1 MSNQVWIFIAVVVI
15 VAIIVAY
22 QRSRQS
28 QVQQTRDLR
37 MGAQEQGQAQSPSEE
52 ISQRE
57 ERRLTGMSTE
67 DRDWEQASLQRN
79 RDIQEQRRTEGP
91 DAPLSC
97 PHMRPGAIL
106 RGTRNSAGRELCAPR
121 CVPPRW
127 HARGNRCSTDGQLP
141 GR

>member
-1 MSNQVWIFIAVVVI
+1 MSNQVWILIAVVVI

-91 DAPLSC
+91 DAPL
-97 PHMRPGAIL
+97 
-106 RGTRNSAGRELCAPR
+106 
-121 CVPPRW
+121 
-127 HARGNRCSTDGQLP
+127 
-141 GR
+141 

>member
-1 MSNQVWIFIAVVVI
+1 MSSQVWILIAVVVI

-22 QRSRQS
+22 QRSRQN

-57 ERRLTGMSTE
+57 ERRLTGMSIE

-79 RDIQEQRRTEGP
+79 RDIQDERTRQVQGSE
-91 DAPLSC
+91 D
-97 PHMRPGAIL
+97 
-106 RGTRNSAGRELCAPR
+106 
-121 CVPPRW
+121 
-127 HARGNRCSTDGQLP
+127 LP
-141 GR
+141 